1 MMKKLMNFPTF
12 LLLAF
17 LSLAVVSCD
26 SDDDAGDVGLTSSAY
41 DLTKSNP
48 NFSSLAAAI
57 ERADLVDVLDGDGTF
72 TVFAP
77 TNTAFAEFLS
87 DNNFASLDAVPVDV
101 LRATLLYH
109 VLGTSVR
116 STELAQGYVKT
127 ASSNVDGDAYDAY
140 INLDVDPSINNAE
153 IDLSM
158 ADIAV
163 DNGIVHVIDEVLTL
177 PSVADLAIYNPVFSN
192 LVTAVVQE
200 NLDGTLTDQN
210 ATFTVF
216 APTNDAFQALV
227 DADPND
233 SINSVA
239 DILALNNLTD
249 ILLYHVVD
257 GAAVR
262 AEDIMNGQ
270 VVDPITTGTFTI
282 DTTNGVVITDGSGT
296 DINVIV
302 TNVTA
307 ANGVVHAIDFVLRP
321 A

>member
-1 MMKKLMNFPTF
+1 MKNLMKFPAYLF
-12 LLLAF
+12 LAL
-17 LSLAVVSCD
+17 LSLAVISCD
-26 SDDDAGDVGLTSSAY
+26 DDDDAGDLGLTSSAY
-41 DLTKSNP
+41 DLTRNNP

-57 ERADLVDVLDGDGTF
+57 ERADLVSVLDAPGAF

-77 TNTAFAEFLS
+77 TNTAFSEFLT

-109 VLGTSVR
+109 VLGSEVR
-116 STELAQGYVKT
+116 SSGLADGYVKT
-127 ASSNVDGDAYDAY
+127 ASANADGDAYDAY
-140 INLDVDPSINNAE
+140 IDVDTEVFINDAK
-153 IDLSM
+153 IDLTM
-158 ADIAV
+158 VDIEV
-163 DNGIVHVIDEVLTL
+163 DNGVVHVIDEVLTL
-177 PSVADLAIYNPVFSN
+177 PSVADLAIYNPIFSN

-200 NLDGTLTDQN
+200 NLAETLSDPT
-210 ATFTVF
+210 ATYTVF

-233 SINSVA
+233 GIDSIG
-239 DILALNNLTD
+239 DILALSNLSD
-249 ILLYHVVD
+249 ILLYHVVN

-270 VVDPITTGTFTI
+270 IVDPITMGTFTI

-296 DINVIV
+296 EINVIV